1 MAIELHTERI
11 MSLTEAAKSLP
22 RLNGRRPAISTLWR
36 WARKGVRG
44 VRLDYIRV
52 GRGIATSAEA
62 LSRFFNALADVD
74 AQEQPAAR
82 AGATAPTLSSRVRQ
96 QQQATADEVL
106 RKAGF

>member
-1 MAIELHTERI
+1 MAIELHKEQI
-11 MSLTEAAKSLP
+11 LSLTEAAKSLP

-62 LSRFFNALADVD
+62 LQRFFNALAEAD
-74 AQEQPAAR
+74 AREQPAIR
-82 AGATAPTLSSRVRQ
+82 ASATVAALPNRVRRQ
-96 QQQATADEVL
+96 QQAAVDELL